1 MPILTPP
8 RVDLCNIDFMLFSRY
23 QIYLVARQIL
33 IMKAIEVYQLML
45 SIFIRESVIMSA
57 PANRSSSTVPLP

>member
-1 MPILTPP
+1 MPILTPS
-8 RVDLCNIDFMLFSRY
+8 RVDLCNIDFMLFRRH
-23 QIYLVARQIL
+23 QICLVARKIL
-33 IMKAIEVYQLML
+33 TVKAIVAYQLML